1 MAILTANV
9 GLGISYAPHAVAAQA
24 LEEVVV
30 TARKREES
38 VQDVP
43 IAVSAFSAEQ
53 LNDAGVKNVKDMA
66 LQVPGVSI
74 DSGSIAQVWIRGI
87 GQRDTSSRIDGP
99 TGIYVD
105 GVYLARKEGQL
116 LDVFD
121 AESLQILRGPQGT
134 LFGKNTTAGA
144 MVITTR
150 KPANEFGGEVTT
162 RLGNYGRW
170 DTKGM
175 VNVPIIEDLLLSK
188 LTLSNV
194 KRDGYQTNIVDG
206 AKMGSE
212 DRQAANLQ
220 LRWLP
225 ADTVTVDSFFYA
237 GKIRETAPSEKG
249 QILSKSGY
257 AGQDSLYAN
266 TMFPGDT
273 VPVWPW
279 EGDVAGHGPN
289 PGMAETSPT
298 YTADYLAMQ
307 RRGDYDVASNSPNKY
322 NVDNYMAGVNVEWE
336 INDSLALKS
345 ITGYGSQRVGAM
357 AVNADNDGT
366 PKPYQLI
373 GVPHSSPREQLSQ
386 EFQLN
391 GDAFDQRLSYTTG
404 IFAMTEKVT
413 DYNHAAGSPQAFM
426 LNATTMVFTPPN
438 AYDDKFKQD
447 NKTLAGFFQG
457 SYDLT
462 DNLQATLGVRWTK
475 EEREVELSRR
485 QTDAGQYYQD
495 LMDMGIPILGAAAPI
510 AFNPAAVLAGD
521 PLSRILSAYGFDKNG
536 FVNYPLGEMVHD
548 KQKGKWIETSPMA
561 SLQYK
566 FPDEWLGESPIDSTM
581 VYVTYSEGFKAGGF
595 DVLGTK
601 LSKLEPET
609 VKNYEVGVK
618 IDAFDRTVRLN
629 VAAYKMKY
637 DDQQVLQVIPEPDT
651 GNTTVAYTNAG
662 KSEITGVEAEF
673 TWQPIDKLMINVGA
687 SHNDYDYK
695 DFSGGELSTYHT
707 YGQLDFPVVDR
718 SSEPFAEVPSV
729 TANVAVQYTF
739 DLDGIGSLIPRISAN
754 YLSERYMGLDAG
766 AGLVKDQSTLD
777 AYTRVDARLA
787 YRTLDERLEVAL
799 YVNNLTDKLY
809 YDGAASVGD
818 SVGVFPVIAAPPRMY
833 GAEFTYK
840 FGAL

>member
-9 GLGISYAPHAVAAQA
+9 GVGFSYAPHAVAAQA

-87 GQRDTSSRIDGP
+87 GQRDTSTRIDGP

-121 AESLQILRGPQGT
+121 TESLQVLRGPQGT

-144 MVITTR
+144 LVITTR
-150 KPANEFGGEVTT
+150 KPSEEFGGEITT

-175 VNVPIIEDLLLSK
+175 VNVPLIENKLLSK

-206 AKMGSE
+206 SKMGSE

-220 LRWLP
+220 LRFMP
-225 ADTVTVDSFFYA
+225 TDTVTVDSFFYA
-237 GKIRETAPSEKG
+237 GKIREVAPSEKG

-266 TMFPGDT
+266 TMWPGDT
-273 VPVWPW
+273 APVWPW
-279 EGDVAGHGPN
+279 EGDPGRHGPN

-307 RRGDYDVASNSPNKY
+307 ARGDYDVASNSPNAY
-322 NVDNYMAGVNVEWE
+322 NVDNYMAGVTVEWE

-345 ITGYGSQRVGAM
+345 ITGYGEQRVAAM

-373 GVPHSSPREQLSQ
+373 GVPHSSPRNQLSQ

-426 LNATTMVFTPPN
+426 YNPDYAVFIPPN

-447 NKTLAGFFQG
+447 NKTLAAFFQG
-457 SYDLT
+457 SYDVT

-475 EEREVELSRR
+475 EERDVELWRR
-485 QTDAGQYYQD
+485 QTDAGQYYAD
-495 LMDMGIPILGAAAPI
+495 LGTLGLGQ
-510 AFNPAAVLAGD
+510 FLPASVMAGD
-521 PLSRILSAYGFDKNG
+521 PLSRILNYYGVDKNG
-536 FVNYPLGEMVHD
+536 FVDYPLGDTVHV
-548 KQKGKWIETSPMA
+548 KSEGGKWIETSPMA

-566 FPDEWLGESPIDSTM
+566 IPDNWLGEGPIDSSM
-581 VYVTYSEGFKAGGF
+581 VYFTYSEGFKAGGF
-595 DVLGTK
+595 DVLGK
-601 LSKLEPET
+601 SLSKLEPET
-609 VKNYEVGVK
+609 VKNFEVGVK
-618 IDAFDRTVRLN
+618 VDAFDRTVRLN

-637 DDQQVLQVIPEPDT
+637 DDQQVLQVIPEPGT
-651 GNTTVAYTNAG
+651 GATTVAYTNAG

-673 TWQPIDKLMINVGA
+673 TWQPIDKLLINVGA

-695 DFSGGELSTYHT
+695 EFEGGELSTYHT
-707 YGQLDFPVVDR
+707 YGQLPFPVVDR
-718 SSEPFAEVPSV
+718 TSEPFAEVPSV
-729 TANVAVQYTF
+729 TANIAVQYTF
-739 DLDGIGSLIPRISAN
+739 DVANVGSIIPRISAN

-766 AGLVKDQSTLD
+766 AGLVRDQSTLD
-777 AYTRVDARLA
+777 AYTRVDARVA
-787 YRTLDERLEVAL
+787 YRTLDERLEVAM

-818 SVGVFPVIAAPPRMY
+818 SVGVFPVIAAQPRMY

-840 FGAL
+840 FGGL